1 MVAINKTRKINK
13 KNLEKIKHIKKY
25 RSLKSNISR
34 KKKGGLYFRQSL
46 RNKSTININYVYRT
60 MKQILSKINYIYTHR
75 DNLNMD
81 AKTYNTLISIKY
93 KLEEKIRK
101 IMHMLLEFMDDLK
114 DSVEPIDILPKS
126 SIFK

>member
-46 RNKSTININYVYRT
+46 RNKSNINYVYRT
-60 MKQILSKINYIYTHR
+60 MKQILSKINNIYT
-75 DNLNMD
+75 DLNNLNMD
-81 AKTYNTLISIKY
+81 VNTYNKLILIKD
-93 KLEEKIRK
+93 KLEQKIPE
-101 IMHMLLEFMDDLK
+101 IMDDLIEQVNPK
-114 DSVEPIDILPKS
+114 DILPKS
-126 SIFK
+126 TIF